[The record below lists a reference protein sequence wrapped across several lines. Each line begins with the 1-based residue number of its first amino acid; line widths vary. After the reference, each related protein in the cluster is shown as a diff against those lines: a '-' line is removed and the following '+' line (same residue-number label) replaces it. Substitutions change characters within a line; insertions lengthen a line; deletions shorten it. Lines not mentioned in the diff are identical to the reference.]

1 MSPAPPPS
9 ATVTGLRT
17 GLHLLLVGLTAL
29 AVVRVVVV
37 DEGDAI
43 AVLVLASV
51 FLATYALGGW
61 MLRRASTEV
70 WLALLTVEWFALV
83 WLTPEAAYLVFPLFF
98 LYLHGLPPR
107 LGPAAVIASAILA
120 VIATGAHDRFTVGG
134 VVGPVVAALV
144 AIAIGLGYRALYLE
158 SRERQRLIDELL
170 ETQRQLTTSEHDK
183 GVLSERTRLAGEIHD
198 TVAQGLSSIQ
208 MLLHAAERSDPSGPG
223 IEHIRLARDTAADNL
238 AEARRFVRELTPPG
252 LADAGLPAAL
262 RRLDSA
268 QVRVKVSVDGAVRPL
283 PMPIQTALLRIA
295 QGAVGNVR
303 KHACADEASIT
314 LTFLGDG
321 VRLEVSDAGV
331 GFDPATLSDEAA
343 EDSFGFAVMRRR
355 MRELGGT
362 LTVGSAHGEGV
373 RVVATIEEI
382 A

>member
-1 MSPAPPPS
+1 MSSAPHPS

-29 AVVRVVVV
+29 AAVRVFVA

-43 AVLVLASV
+43 AVLALAVV
-51 FLATYALGGW
+51 FLLTYALGGW
-61 MLRRASTEV
+61 LLRPAFTGF
-70 WLALLTVEWFALV
+70 WLALLTVEWCALV

-98 LYLHGLPPR
+98 LYLHGLSPR
-107 LGPAAVIASAILA
+107 LGPASVIASAILA
-120 VIATGAHDRFTVGG
+120 VIGIGAHDRFTVGG
-134 VVGPVVAALV
+134 VVGPLVAALV

-208 MLLHAAERSDPSGPG
+208 MLLHAAERSDPAGPG
-223 IEHIRLARDTAADNL
+223 IEHIRLARDTAAENL

-262 RRLDSA
+262 NRLDSA
-268 QVRVKVSVDGAVRPL
+268 QMGVSVRVDGPVRAL

-295 QGAVGNVR
+295 QGALGNVQ
-303 KHACADEASIT
+303 KHAGTDAATIA
-314 LTFLGDG
+314 LTFLGEG
-321 VRLEVSDAGV
+321 VRLEVSDAGI

-343 EDSFGFAVMRRR
+343 ADSFGFSVMRRR

-362 LTVGSAHGEGV
+362 LTVRSALGEGV
-373 RVVATIEEI
+373 RVVAAIEEI